1 MEIYHLQHKLKKHL
15 AIILIVAVCGCCVLA
30 FHLLTSDPLAGSH
43 IGKLTRRGQ
52 PEFDHETHVKSLNRQ
67 RSPHP
72 QDQTYYAIESQP
84 DGQPQN
90 KEALE
95 AQVRELQLRIEDLK
109 RIKTSVR
116 NELMS
121 MQKERSKF
129 FREKSSLI
137 AKNDKIL
144 AQINRY
150 KGILKQYE
158 LDVSANKK
166 LFIEQSC
173 YDDQHLV
180 PIVFNPLKSIDIKN
194 YSLDIISL
202 TKNESK
208 SARAAYLP
216 LAQAGTYSD
225 FDYSFCPLTSQF
237 KFALIDSDRQLN
249 DRRSQSRRKAMLDVL
264 KDDPRYTESIQK
276 ACIVVVIDIFNPAI
290 QGAKHRNSLVVDITD
305 SLSDGSNFQVPN
317 TAVAAQQFAPA
328 HLRYGFDLVL
338 PSIWADRSDYTTITG
353 SMPPHSP
360 IKRKY
365 LAAYFGPS
373 LLSESHQS
381 SLKMTLQ
388 AIHRGSIND
397 QFLFV
402 HNCSATA
409 NPQCFDERARMLEMA
424 NFLIIVTPDRY
435 HAHATT
441 SEEIYLALSKGAIP
455 VILGDTNLGLPFDE
469 VIDWRRAAIILP
481 RARLSEL
488 HFILRSYRAA
498 DLYELK
504 YHGKRIFEN
513 HLATSKQVFDTMLGL
528 ISTKRFQYPP
538 PAVHNVPTQQYYQNN
553 MLIDANCSTSI
564 CMDSKSDSIANLIS
578 NEILGPRERP
588 FKSATY
594 LRNFSLILNSHYDL
608 WNSPM
613 QSPFRLFPSQ
623 PRDPVAPSEYKFLSQ
638 DNGFRPIGDGLGGS
652 GNEFA
657 RAIGGDYPNEQFTI
671 VLLTYEREA
680 MLMKTLERL
689 KGMAFLN
696 KVIVIWNGINHPP
709 NDKTVWPDVGVPVV
723 VVRPAKNSLNNRFIP
738 YDAIE
743 TDAVFT
749 MDDDSPLRP
758 DEIVFAFRVWRQS
771 RDRIV
776 GFPGRFH
783 AWDGEQKSW
792 VYNSNHSCEL
802 SMVLTGGAFFH
813 RYYSYVYSFS
823 MPEVI
828 RSIVDK
834 FMNCEDIAMNFLV
847 AHMTRQPPIKVT
859 SRWTFHCPSCLS
871 SLSEEE
877 SHFRERHECL
887 NMFASIYGYMP
898 LLSTQHRSDSILF
911 KTRLPHDKQKCFK
924 FV

>member
-1 MEIYHLQHKLKKHL
+1 MEFYHLQHKLKKPS
-15 AIILIVAVCGCCVLA
+15 AIILIVIICCFVFA
-30 FHLLTSDPLAGSH
+30 FHLLNSDPTATSH

-52 PEFDHETHVKSLNRQ
+52 PEFDHDTHVKSLGRQ
-67 RSPHP
+67 PSSQTP
-72 QDQTYYAIESQP
+72 DQTYYAFEARSEK
-84 DGQPQN
+84 QN
-90 KEALE
+90 QDKETL
-95 AQVRELQLRIEDLK
+95 VREIKDLQLRIEDLK
-109 RIKTSVR
+109 KIKLSVR
-116 NELMS
+116 NELLS
-121 MQKERSKF
+121 MQRERTKF

-137 AKNDKIL
+137 ARNDKIL
-144 AQINRY
+144 AQISKY
-150 KGILKQYE
+150 KNILKQYE

-173 YDDQHLV
+173 YDDQRLV

-194 YSLDIISL
+194 YSADIDTSTRNVAIPAAATDL
-202 TKNESK
+202 LV
-208 SARAAYLP
+208 RA
-216 LAQAGTYSD
+216 GSFEN
-225 FDYSFCPLTSQF
+225 FDYSLCPLTRQF
-237 KFALIDSDRQLN
+237 KFALVDTSRKDIDQGSQN
-249 DRRSQSRRKAMLDVL
+249 RRRFLLEIL
-264 KDDPRYTESIQK
+264 KEDPRYTKNIQE
-276 ACIVVVIDIFNPAI
+276 ACLVIIVDILNPAI
-290 QGAKHRNSLVVDITD
+290 PETHHRNTLVIDITD
-305 SLSDGSNFQVPN
+305 SVADGTKIQVRN
-317 TAVAAQQFAPA
+317 TVVAASQFGSSPFR
-328 HLRYGFDLVL
+328 HNFDLVL
-338 PSIWADRSDYTTITG
+338 PSVWVDPDEFTTITG

-373 LLSESHQS
+373 LLE
-381 SLKMTLQ
+381 LGNKNALRATLQ
-388 AIHRGSIND
+388 AIHRGSISD

-402 HNCSATA
+402 YNCSSTTS
-409 NPQCFDERARMLEMA
+409 PQCFNERPRMLEMA
-424 NFLIIVTPDRY
+424 NFLIIATPDRY
-435 HAHATT
+435 FAHSTT
-441 SEEIYLALSKGAIP
+441 SEEIYLALSKGTIP
-455 VILGDTNLGLPFDE
+455 VILGDIDLQLPFDE

-481 RARLSEL
+481 RARLSEI

-498 DLYELK
+498 DLYDLK

-513 HLATSKQVFDTMLGL
+513 HLATSKQVLYTMIGL

-538 PAVHNVPTQQYYQNN
+538 PAIQNIPTQQHYQNN
-553 MLIDANCSTSI
+553 MLIDSNCTTNI
-564 CMDSKSDSIANLIS
+564 CIDSKSDLVTNLIS

-588 FKSATY
+588 FKSPAY
-594 LRNFSLILNSHYDL
+594 LRNFSLILNSHYEL
-608 WNSPM
+608 WNSHM
-613 QSPFRLFPSQ
+613 QNPFRLFPSQ
-623 PRDPVAPSEYKFLSQ
+623 PRDPVSPSEYKFLSQ
-638 DNGFRPIGDGLGGS
+638 DNGFRPIGDGSGGS

-680 MLMKTLERL
+680 LLMKTLERL

-696 KVIVIWNGINHPP
+696 KILVIWNGINHPP
-709 NDKTVWPDVGVPVV
+709 SDKTVWPDVGVPVV
-723 VVRPAKNSLNNRFIP
+723 VVKPVKNSLNNRFVP
-738 YDAIE
+738 YDSIE
-743 TDAVFT
+743 TDAIFT

-776 GFPGRFH
+776 GFPGRYH

-813 RYYSYVYSFS
+813 RYYSYMYSFT

-834 FMNCEDIAMNFLV
+834 FMNCEDIALNFLV

-871 SLSEEE
+871 SLSEED